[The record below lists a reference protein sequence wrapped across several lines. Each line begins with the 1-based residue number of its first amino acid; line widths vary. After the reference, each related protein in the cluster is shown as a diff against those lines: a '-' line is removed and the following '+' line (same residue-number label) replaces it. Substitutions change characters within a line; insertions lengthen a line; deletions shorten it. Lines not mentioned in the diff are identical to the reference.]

1 VSAHFRTSIT
11 VIFLT
16 ITSGAGCT
24 GKIGNAGGLGSGA
37 AGNPSGS
44 GGGPSA
50 DLAAQYFPGTVAAD
64 APKRLVRLSRTQLDL
79 TAKTVLPKLTIPSA
93 VTAMPS
99 DPLQTNYEYAD
110 YLTFNPANFTPF
122 AGWVAA
128 IAASAKAAPDKV
140 IDCAAGG
147 NAPTCLAD
155 KAKSF
160 VRSAFRG
167 TLSDAQ
173 LTRFADFFTAS
184 ASAVG
189 IPSATADLV
198 DVTLTSP
205 RFAFRDE
212 VLTDTSGTLQ
222 PAEHLQHI
230 TYTLADAPPE
240 TIGLSSATPNTYV
253 ATADATQK
261 TIDQVLASPEARNKL
276 MRFFLAWLEVKEPDQ
291 FNIATS
297 AFPEFTPA
305 VAAAVVAETKTFLA
319 QQLGKAAPR
328 MTDLTEA
335 TQSIVNSAEAFL
347 YGVTPPSTPTLLD
360 LDPTRRL
367 GIFTQPAVIASHSGP
382 TTTRLVKRGVYFV
395 RKVMCVPL
403 GNPPQGL
410 DTTIPA
416 TAGDTERERIETVTA
431 QPTCAGCHA
440 YINPFGFMQENFD
453 AIGRWRTTDNGQPID
468 ASISVDFLDEG
479 PLATSSPVEALRT
492 FTHSMRFQQCFARQ
506 LFRFYT
512 GRDEAKGDDPVLR
525 KMLIDFTNGGQDI
538 LAMLR
543 ALASSQSFSRRA
555 EVP

>member
-1 VSAHFRTSIT
+1 VSAYFRTSIT

-16 ITSGAGCT
+16 IASGAGCT
-24 GKIGNAGGLGSGA
+24 GKIGNAGGVGASGD
-37 AGNPSGS
+37 PSGS

-50 DLAAQYFPGTVAAD
+50 DLAAQYFPGTAAAD

-79 TAKTVLPKLTIPSA
+79 TAKAVLPKLTIPSA

-110 YLTFNPANFTPF
+110 YLTFNPANFAPF

-155 KAKSF
+155 KARSF

-184 ASAVG
+184 VSAVG
-189 IPSATADLV
+189 VPSATADLV

-240 TIGLSSATPNTYV
+240 TIGLSSATPGTYV
-253 ATADATQK
+253 ATAQATQK
-261 TIDQVLASPEARNKL
+261 TIDQVLASPEARDKL

-305 VAAAVVAETKTFLA
+305 VAAAVVAETKSFLT

-360 LDPTRRL
+360 LDPTKRL

-410 DTTIPA
+410 DTTIPS
-416 TAGDTERERIETVTA
+416 TAGNTERERIETVTA

-525 KMLIDFTNGGQDI
+525 KMLIDFTSGGQDI